1 MARRRKEIPYQA
13 DQVQKMKLDIIVLPK
28 KGLCCMF
35 RRILEGKMMGDRSQE
50 GSKLRMLDKY
60 VEENEIATD

>member
-1 MARRRKEIPYQA
+1 MVRIKEIPYQA
-13 DQVQKMKLDIIVLPK
+13 DQVQKMKLGVVLPK

-35 RRILEGKMMGDRSQE
+35 RRILEGKVMGDRSQV

-60 VEENEIATD
+60 VEENEIATN